1 MTFENDLRSL
11 SIFIFAASVVYWV
24 LILLFLLWLFR
35 RISSLR
41 ERISAL
47 EAMSDDDSSE
57 RL

>member
-47 EAMSDDDSSE
+47 EAMSADDSSE